1 MSNEEL
7 ALLAAGGD
15 EASMHALYI
24 AVAPLVLNF
33 TRKYFPFCAG
43 TITDPEDLIQCG
55 YFAVWEAARAFDPAR
70 GCRFTTTLQ
79 YHVQNVCWEQLG
91 FRRKQL
97 ETVSLSTPID
107 NDEDLTIEDMIEDPK
122 ANIYDYIELNEM
134 QKVLREAVN
143 SLPALQKYIIYRY
156 YFGEA
161 TIEQIAS
168 ELRRSKNTVSSM
180 LKKAYYELSCQQPVW
195 DIWEAYSEEEL
206 TEFSSPLDYAI
217 AMEAIA
223 AKREKIVQVTTNQS
237 GLEMI

>member
-79 YHVQNVCWEQLG
+79 YHVQKVCWKQLG
-91 FRRKQL
+91 FGRKQL
-97 ETVSLSTPID
+97 ETVSLSTPIY
-107 NDEDLTIEDMIEDPK
+107 NDEDITIEDMIEDPK
-122 ANIYDYIELNEM
+122 ANMYEYIELNET

-161 TIEQIAS
+161 TIEQIAL
-168 ELRRSKNTVSSM
+168 ELGRSKTTVSCIM
-180 LKKAYYELSCQQPVW
+180 KKAYYELSCRQSVW

>member
-70 GCRFTTTLQ
+70 GCRFTTTLL
-79 YHVQNVCWEQLG
+79 YHVQNVCWKQLG
-91 FRRKQL
+91 FGRKQL
-97 ETVSLSTPID
+97 ETVSLSTPIY
-107 NDEDLTIEDMIEDPK
+107 NDEDITIEDMIEDPK

-217 AMEAIA
+217 AMEAMA
-223 AKREKIVQVTTNQS
+223 AKSKKIVQVTTNQS